1 MHLLLAFHWV
11 VALPSLACADGV
23 QIPEKT
29 DEFPGQ
35 AWFHPHVMDLLVDVD
50 ILSSLC
56 MCNCMGGMSIQLLEV
71 GTHGDL
77 NHGKK
82 GTAPV
87 GSQILIHSVQC

>member
-1 MHLLLAFHWV
+1 MVCRF
-11 VALPSLACADGV
+11 PFG
-23 QIPEKT
+23 EKT
-29 DEFPGQ
+29 DVFPGQ

-71 GTHGDL
+71 STHGDL
-77 NHGKK
+77 DHGKK

-87 GSQILIHSVQC
+87 GSMPAFKMIS